1 MRVIF
6 ICPPN
11 VLENKIEERVG
22 LDTKY
27 MPIDTAFIAGAIE
40 SENQVKL
47 IDALALCM
55 TKDEI
60 LKEVEDFNPDLVCL
74 VPFDR
79 CRWGLDAA
87 TDLSFHL
94 KRLKSGK
101 IPKVGYVLSY
111 IDDLMLRWMGD
122 NQNIDFAIYG
132 DPELTLKEFCQKKTN
147 PDGVKGLIYRKDGK
161 IIQNSPRDLIPDL
174 DVLPYPARHLLKI
187 HAYARLPHESIKTP
201 VVDMLISRGCPYRC
215 TFCLLNVVGGKRRRV
230 RSPKKAIEEM
240 KLVRDQYGAKQIHFG
255 DLIFTLDREWVMEF
269 SKLLQQEKTGLIWS
283 CQTRVDR
290 VDPELLREM
299 KKAGCVSILYGLES
313 FNQNCLDLMKKDLT
327 VERTRQGIKETKES
341 GIEVRCSLMI
351 GTPGETPEIAMNNV
365 KELINLD
372 VDFCQF
378 HTTMAFPGTELH
390 DNPTGLGKIMSD
402 RTMKK
407 YDLSGKLFIP
417 NGYLDEQQILDMQKE
432 AYRRFYFRPKYILKR
447 ILNFRQ
453 FKRNWEGS
461 RIFWKMVFDDRA
473 KYIRV
478 NRNKLDVAKKAEIV
492 PLKMQ

>member
-1 MRVIF
+1 MRVVF

-40 SENQVKL
+40 SENQVKI

-55 TKDEI
+55 TKDDI
-60 LKEVEDFNPDLVCL
+60 LKEVEEFNPDIICL

-87 TDLSFHL
+87 TELSPYL
-94 KRLKSGK
+94 KNLSKN
-101 IPKVGYVLSY
+101 PKVGYVLSY
-111 IDDLMLRWMGD
+111 IDDLVMRWMGD
-122 NQNIDFAIYG
+122 NENIDFAIWG
-132 DPELTLKEFCQKKTN
+132 DPELTLKEFCQKN
-147 PDGVKGLIYRKDGK
+147 GDPEGIKGLIYRKDGK
-161 IIQNSPRDLIPDL
+161 LIQNQTRDLIQDL
-174 DVLPYPARHLLKI
+174 DILPYPARHLLKI
-187 HAYARLPHESIKTP
+187 SAYARLPHESIKTP

-215 TFCLLNVVGGKRRRV
+215 TFCLLNVVGGKRRRI
-230 RSPKKAIEEM
+230 RSPRKAIEEM
-240 KLVRDQYGAKQIHFG
+240 KLVKEQYGARQIHFG
-255 DLIFTLDREWVMEF
+255 DLIFTSDREWVMEF
-269 SKLLQQEKTGLIWS
+269 SKLLQQENTGLIWS
-283 CQTRVDR
+283 CQSRVDR

-313 FNQNCLDLMKKDLT
+313 FNQKCLDLMKKDLT
-327 VERTRQGIKETKES
+327 IERTRQGIKETKEA

-351 GTPGETPEIAMNNV
+351 GTPGETPEIARKNIS
-365 KELINLD
+365 ELIDLD
-372 VDFCQF
+372 VDFVQF

-390 DNPTGLGKIMSD
+390 DNPTGLGTIMAE

-417 NGYLDEQQILDMQKE
+417 NGYKDAEQILDMQKE

-447 ILNFRQ
+447 LLNFRQ
-453 FKRNWEGS
+453 LKRNWEGS
-461 RIFWKMVFDDRA
+461 RIFWKMVFDDRS
-473 KYIRV
+473 KYIRI
-478 NRNKLDVAKKAEIV
+478 NKNHLDIAKKAEIM
-492 PLKMQ
+492 PLKVQ